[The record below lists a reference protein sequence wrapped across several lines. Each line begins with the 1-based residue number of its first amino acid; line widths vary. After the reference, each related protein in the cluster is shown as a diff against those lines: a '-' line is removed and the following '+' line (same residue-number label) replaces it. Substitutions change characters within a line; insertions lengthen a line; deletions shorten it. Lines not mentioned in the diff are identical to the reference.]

1 VGSLI
6 AAGAANAAELQ
17 DYLVREESTCH
28 QIGSSFSSFVNIC
41 LGAVH
46 AKL

>member
-17 DYLVREESTCH
+17 DYLVREESMCR
-28 QIGSSFSSFVNIC
+28 QIRSLFSSFVDIR

-46 AKL
+46 A